1 MVIKEKLVARSP
13 SNPRS
18 GKQLNADD
26 LECDFSTQNFYSS
39 SGHLF
44 GNNACNFDDSAA
56 LSQLKERIAAGDQR
70 LDPLLAYLA
79 DAACRLTGATG
90 AAIAMWKDGAMVC
103 RARSGD
109 TAPAL
114 GARLNADA
122 GISGECLR
130 TGQIQ
135 NCVDTENDPL
145 VDVEVCR
152 RLDLRSIAVLP
163 IRGWRGLNGILE
175 VFSSRLAA
183 FTEQNIALLKEL
195 AALAE
200 RARTTWPHSASSA
213 TPRYPSPFENRKQA
227 GLLPASD
234 RVGDVATALL
244 GARSRS
250 FAVFVAVM
258 AISLFAF
265 ATWLGWRGAERA
277 EDKAHAAAS
286 GSEIEVT
293 LEFGN
298 PEGEVKDK
306 GRDND
311 NDKGTPVQIPVN
323 RAQDSDPIWNP
334 NPGGEPLFPSNGKP
348 SPGMPLKFAAKVD
361 RIRERK
367 ITDERFASD
376 HVEADRPSVG
386 RTVTHQ

>member
-26 LECDFSTQNFYSS
+26 LERDFSAQKFYSS

-44 GNNACNFDDSAA
+44 GSNSCNFDDSAA

-70 LDPLLAYLA
+70 LDPLLADIA
-79 DAACRLTGATG
+79 DSACQLTGATG

-114 GARLNADA
+114 GARLNTDA

-163 IRGWRGLNGILE
+163 IQGWRGLNGILE
-175 VFSSRLAA
+175 VFSSRPAA

-200 RARTTWPHSASSA
+200 RARTIWPHSASSA
-213 TPRYPSPFENRKQA
+213 TPRYPSAFEKRKHS
-227 GLLPASD
+227 GLLPVSD
-234 RVGDVATALL
+234 RVGDVAAALL

-250 FAVFVAVM
+250 FAFFIALM
-258 AISLFAF
+258 AISLFVF

-277 EDKAHAAAS
+277 DDKAHAAAS
-286 GSEIEVT
+286 DNKLEIS

-298 PEGEVKDK
+298 PEVEVKDK
-306 GRDND
+306 DKDRDND
-311 NDKGTPVQIPVN
+311 KDAPVQIPVN
-323 RAQDSDPIWNP
+323 RARDSDPIWNP

-376 HVEADRPSVG
+376 HVQTDRPSVG

>member
-13 SNPRS
+13 YNPRA

-26 LECDFSTQNFYSS
+26 LERDFSAQKFYSS
-39 SGHLF
+39 SGHVF
-44 GNNACNFDDSAA
+44 GNNSCNFDDSAA

-70 LDPLLAYLA
+70 LDPLLADLA
-79 DAACRLTGATG
+79 DSACRLTGATG
-90 AAIAMWKDGAMVC
+90 AAIAMWKDGTMVC

-114 GARLNADA
+114 GAHLNADA

-163 IRGWRGLNGILE
+163 IQGWRGLNGILE
-175 VFSSRLAA
+175 VFSSRPDA

-200 RARTTWPHSASSA
+200 RARTIWPHSASSA
-213 TPRYPSPFENRKQA
+213 TPRYPSAFEKRKQS

-250 FAVFVAVM
+250 FAFFVAVM

-277 EDKAHAAAS
+277 EDKVHAAAS

-298 PEGEVKDK
+298 PEVEVKDK
-306 GRDND
+306 DRDND
-311 NDKGTPVQIPVN
+311 NNKDAPVQIPVN
-323 RAQDSDPIWNP
+323 RAPDGDPIWNP
-334 NPGGEPLFPSNGKP
+334 SPGGEPLFQSNGKP

-367 ITDERFASD
+367 TTDERFASD
-376 HVEADRPSVG
+376 HVQTDRPSVG

>member
-1 MVIKEKLVARSP
+1 
-13 SNPRS
+13 
-18 GKQLNADD
+18 
-26 LECDFSTQNFYSS
+26 
-39 SGHLF
+39 
-44 GNNACNFDDSAA
+44 
-56 LSQLKERIAAGDQR
+56 
-70 LDPLLAYLA
+70 
-79 DAACRLTGATG
+79 
-90 AAIAMWKDGAMVC
+90 MWKDGAMVC

-175 VFSSRLAA
+175 VFSSRPAA

-213 TPRYPSPFENRKQA
+213 TPRYPSPFENRKQP

-250 FAVFVAVM
+250 FAFFVAMM

-306 GRDND
+306 DKDND
-311 NDKGTPVQIPVN
+311 NDKDTPVQILN
-323 RAQDSDPIWNP
+323 RAPDSDPIWNP
-334 NPGGEPLFPSNGKP
+334 NPGGEPLFPSNAKP

-376 HVEADRPSVG
+376 HVQPDRLSVG
-386 RTVTHQ
+386 RTDTHQ

>member
-1 MVIKEKLVARSP
+1 MIKEKLVAHHP
-13 SNPRS
+13 SNRDS
-18 GKQLNADD
+18 GKPSNADD
-26 LECDFSTQNFYSS
+26 FERDFSPQNFYSL

-44 GNNACNFDDSAA
+44 GNNCCNSDESAA
-56 LSQLKERIAAGDQR
+56 LSQLKERIAVADGR
-70 LDPLLAYLA
+70 LDPLLANLA

-114 GARLNADA
+114 GAQLNADA

-135 NCVDTENDPL
+135 NCTDTENDPL

-163 IRGWRGLNGILE
+163 IQGWRGLNGILE
-175 VFSSRLAA
+175 VFSSRPAA
-183 FTEQNIALLKEL
+183 FTEQNIALLQEL
-195 AALAE
+195 AILAE
-200 RARTTWPHSASSA
+200 RARVTWPHSASSA
-213 TPRYPSPFENRKQA
+213 TPRYPSAYEKRKQS
-227 GLLPASD
+227 GLLPVSD

-244 GARSRS
+244 GTRSRS
-250 FAVFVAVM
+250 FALFVALM

-265 ATWLGWRGAERA
+265 AAWIGWRGAERA
-277 EDKAHAAAS
+277 EDKVHAAAS

-298 PEGEVKDK
+298 PEVEDKDNRK
-306 GRDND
+306 EKDA
-311 NDKGTPVQIPVN
+311 PAQIPVN
-323 RAQDSDPIWNP
+323 QARDGDPIWNP

-367 ITDERFASD
+367 TTDERFASD
-376 HVEADRPSVG
+376 HVQTDRPSVG

>member
-18 GKQLNADD
+18 GKQLNAGD

-44 GNNACNFDDSAA
+44 GNNSCNFDDSAA

-70 LDPLLAYLA
+70 LDPLLENLA

-114 GARLNADA
+114 GAGLSADA

-163 IRGWRGLNGILE
+163 IQGWRSLNGILE
-175 VFSSRLAA
+175 VFSSRPAA

-213 TPRYPSPFENRKQA
+213 TPRYPSAFEKRKQP

-250 FAVFVAVM
+250 FALFVAVM

-277 EDKAHAAAS
+277 EDKAHAEAS

-306 GRDND
+306 DRDND
-311 NDKGTPVQIPVN
+311 KDTPVQILN
-323 RAQDSDPIWNP
+323 RAPDSDPIWNP

-376 HVEADRPSVG
+376 HVQPDRLSVG
-386 RTVTHQ
+386 RTDTHQ

>member
-13 SNPRS
+13 YNPRA

-26 LECDFSTQNFYSS
+26 LERDFSAQDFYSS
-39 SGHLF
+39 SGHVF
-44 GNNACNFDDSAA
+44 GNNSCNFDDSAA

-70 LDPLLAYLA
+70 LDPLLGDLA
-79 DAACRLTGATG
+79 DSACRLTGATG

-103 RARSGD
+103 RARSGE

-163 IRGWRGLNGILE
+163 IQGWRGLNGILE
-175 VFSSRLAA
+175 VFSSRPAA
-183 FTEQNIALLKEL
+183 FTQQNIALLKEL

-200 RARTTWPHSASSA
+200 RARTIWPHSASSA
-213 TPRYPSPFENRKQA
+213 TPRYPSVVEKRKHS
-227 GLLPASD
+227 GLLPVSD

-250 FAVFVAVM
+250 FAFFVAVM

-277 EDKAHAAAS
+277 EDKVHAAS

-298 PEGEVKDK
+298 PEVDVKDK
-306 GRDND
+306 DKDNNKD
-311 NDKGTPVQIPVN
+311 APVQIPVS
-323 RAQDSDPIWNP
+323 RAPDSDPIWNP
-334 NPGGEPLFPSNGKP
+334 SPGGEPLFQSNGKP
-348 SPGMPLKFAAKVD
+348 SPGMPVKFAAKVD

-367 ITDERFASD
+367 ITDERSTPD
-376 HVEADRPSVG
+376 QVQTDRPSVG

>member
-1 MVIKEKLVARSP
+1 LFKEKLVARHP
-13 SNPRS
+13 HNPHS
-18 GKQLNADD
+18 GKQSNADD
-26 LECDFSTQNFYSS
+26 FERDFSSQNFYSS

-44 GNNACNFDDSAA
+44 GNNSCNLDESAA
-56 LSQLKERIAAGDQR
+56 LSQLKERIATADQR
-70 LDPLLAYLA
+70 LDHLLANLA
-79 DAACRLTGATG
+79 DSACRLTGATG

-114 GARLNADA
+114 GAHLNADA

-163 IRGWRGLNGILE
+163 IQGWRGLNGILE
-175 VFSSRLAA
+175 VFSSRPAA

-200 RARTTWPHSASSA
+200 RARTVWPHSASSA
-213 TPRYPSPFENRKQA
+213 TPRYPSAFEKRKHS
-227 GLLPASD
+227 GLLPVSD
-234 RVGDVATALL
+234 RVGDVAAALL

-250 FAVFVAVM
+250 FAFFVALM
-258 AISLFAF
+258 AISLFVF

-277 EDKAHAAAS
+277 DDKAHAAAS
-286 GSEIEVT
+286 DNKLEIS

-298 PEGEVKDK
+298 PEVEVKDK
-306 GRDND
+306 DKDRDND
-311 NDKGTPVQIPVN
+311 KDAPVQIPVN
-323 RAQDSDPIWNP
+323 RARDSDPIWNP

-361 RIRERK
+361 RIKERK

-376 HVEADRPSVG
+376 HVQTDRPSVG

>member
-1 MVIKEKLVARSP
+1 MAIKEKLVARSP
-13 SNPRS
+13 SNPRG
-18 GKQLNADD
+18 GKQLDADD
-26 LECDFSTQNFYSS
+26 LERDFSAQNFYSS

-44 GNNACNFDDSAA
+44 GNNDCNFDDSAA
-56 LSQLKERIAAGDQR
+56 LSHLKERIAAGDQR
-70 LDPLLAYLA
+70 LDPLLENLA
-79 DAACRLTGATG
+79 AAACRLTGATG

-114 GARLNADA
+114 GARLSADA

-152 RLDLRSIAVLP
+152 RLDLRSVAVLP
-163 IRGWRGLNGILE
+163 IQGWRGLNGILE
-175 VFSSRLAA
+175 VFSSRPAA

-200 RARTTWPHSASSA
+200 RARTTRPHSASSA
-213 TPRYPSPFENRKQA
+213 TPRYPSPFEKRKQS

-234 RVGDVATALL
+234 RVGDVAMAVL
-244 GARSRS
+244 GTQSRF
-250 FAVFVAVM
+250 FAFFVAVM

-277 EDKAHAAAS
+277 DDKAHAAAS

-306 GRDND
+306 DRDND
-311 NDKGTPVQIPVN
+311 KDTPVQIPVN
-323 RAQDSDPIWNP
+323 RAPDSDPIWNP
-334 NPGGEPLFPSNGKP
+334 
-348 SPGMPLKFAAKVD
+348 
-361 RIRERK
+361 
-367 ITDERFASD
+367 
-376 HVEADRPSVG
+376 
-386 RTVTHQ
+386 

>member
-175 VFSSRLAA
+175 VFSSRPAA

-311 NDKGTPVQIPVN
+311 NDKDTPVQIPVN

>member
-26 LECDFSTQNFYSS
+26 LECDFATQNFYSS
-39 SGHLF
+39 SGHVF
-44 GNNACNFDDSAA
+44 GNNSCNFDDSAA

-70 LDPLLAYLA
+70 LDPLLENLA

-114 GARLNADA
+114 GARLSADA

-152 RLDLRSIAVLP
+152 HLDLRSIAVLP
-163 IRGWRGLNGILE
+163 IQGWRGLNGILE
-175 VFSSRLAA
+175 VFSSRPAA

-213 TPRYPSPFENRKQA
+213 TPRYPSAFEKRKQP

-306 GRDND
+306 DRDND
-311 NDKGTPVQIPVN
+311 KDTPVQIPVN
-323 RAQDSDPIWNP
+323 RAPDSDPIWNP

-376 HVEADRPSVG
+376 HVQPDRLSVG
-386 RTVTHQ
+386 RTDTHQ